1 MVKDTFF
8 RKKQSINCGG
18 KYLDLST
25 PLVMGVLNL
34 TPDSFYDG
42 GKYSAD
48 AAILAQV
55 NKMLV
60 EGADIIDVGA
70 YSSRPGAKDISLEEE
85 FSRLARGL
93 ELIRNKYPEII
104 LSVDTFRSAVA
115 RRVIREFQVNIVND
129 IAGGKLDPE
138 MYELLIDLQVP
149 YILMH
154 MPGSPQTMQNNTQY
168 KELPGDIIVELG
180 NSVEL
185 LKSKGLH
192 DIIIDPGFGFG
203 KTLDQNYQILAGLD
217 TLKILELPVLVGLSR
232 KSMIYNL
239 LNIDSEDALNGS
251 SALHMFALLKGANIL
266 RVHDVLQARQVI
278 ELFKKTQDQGEI
290 ITNRFP

>member
-42 GKYSAD
+42 GKYSSD

-70 YSSRPGAKDISLEEE
+70 YSSRPGAKNISLEEE